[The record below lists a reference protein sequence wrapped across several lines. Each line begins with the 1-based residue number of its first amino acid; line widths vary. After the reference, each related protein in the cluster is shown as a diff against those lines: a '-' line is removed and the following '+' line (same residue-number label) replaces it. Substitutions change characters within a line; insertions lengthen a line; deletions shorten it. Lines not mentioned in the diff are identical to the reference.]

1 VTGEEVTYQYDALN
15 RLTAASTTDTA
26 WGNAYTYDGW
36 GNLTGKSVTKG
47 TAPTYSQA
55 YDPALNMPVGSNPPS
70 HTAPYPYLEPY
81 DIEDR
86 TLYGKAE
93 ATPDGYGGMEQGRL
107 RYEPSGR
114 KLFWNKDGE
123 SGYPNPTE
131 RCEIYF
137 YSITGQRLAR
147 YKCAYNQN
155 EYEGPYHF
163 GVWLVDRNQHIGGQ
177 LTSDGGKAVTTD
189 RLGSTRAKDAERYT
203 YFPYG
208 EPRTATVSGGGL
220 YAGLENPLRVYDAGS
235 GRFNRPDPL
244 GLGAVK
250 LGDPGSWNRFAYVQ
264 GDPVNYAD
272 PLGLDRGSADDCTQ
286 MSETPCAASLDG
298 GGDIF
303 TNPSIGGWG
312 LGTGFGPGAIAIPI
326 GGVICVGSGVCEIVA
341 VAAGGAAAGT
351 VVWAGL
357 RWIFSSS
364 TDWKAG
370 SFPTTEEI
378 QKNCTPVGPPT
389 KVPSTR
395 RGNRDGGQS
404 IEQEYICPDG
414 SSYTI
419 HTVTDNNGNIMD
431 QHPRPGGPKYGPRP
445 PGRLK

>member
-1 VTGEEVTYQYDALN
+1 
-15 RLTAASTTDTA
+15 
-26 WGNAYTYDGW
+26 
-36 GNLTGKSVTKG
+36 
-47 TAPTYSQA
+47 
-55 YDPALNMPVGSNPPS
+55 MPVGSNPPS
-70 HTAPYPYLEPY
+70 HTAPYPHLEPY

-131 RCEIYF
+131 RCELYF

-147 YKCAYNQN
+147 YKCAYNQD
-155 EYEGPYHF
+155 EYDGPYRF

-208 EPRTATVSGGGL
+208 EPRTATVSGGGV

-250 LGDPGSWNRFAYVQ
+250 MGDPGSWNRFAYVQ
-264 GDPVNYAD
+264 GDPVNYVD
-272 PLGLDRGSADDCTQ
+272 PLGLCQALPGTTTCISTTVVSISTTVTAPPNPATGGPGILGGSNLAMVDPDT
-286 MSETPCAASLDG
+286 
-298 GGDIF
+298 
-303 TNPSIGGWG
+303 SI
-312 LGTGFGPGAIAIPI
+312 LSPQPPPTGFPECPPIPFHPNEANVNANVMAARDYVNALKQGFEDSPTVGRSIQTFQKLLWLYDHVKNSGPYDYKQDKTGNYENFGNFNFGA
-326 GGVICVGSGVCEIVA
+326 V
-341 VAAGGAAAGT
+341 GAALGIDLSTLLKGAGFAQQRAGT
-351 VVWAGL
+351 SRPAFGVWH
-357 RWIFSSS
+357 
-364 TDWKAG
+364 
-370 SFPTTEEI
+370 
-378 QKNCTPVGPPT
+378 GPPPYGDDPRDQEMI
-389 KVPSTR
+389 K
-395 RGNRDGGQS
+395 RGY
-404 IEQEYICPDG
+404 EYYEALAKGC
-414 SSYTI
+414 
-419 HTVTDNNGNIMD
+419 
-431 QHPRPGGPKYGPRP
+431 K
-445 PGRLK
+445 